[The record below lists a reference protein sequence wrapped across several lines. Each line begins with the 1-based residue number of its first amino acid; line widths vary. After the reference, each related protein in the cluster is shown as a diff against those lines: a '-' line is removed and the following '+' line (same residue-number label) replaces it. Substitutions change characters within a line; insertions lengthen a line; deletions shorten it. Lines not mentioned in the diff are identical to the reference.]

1 MVKDKD
7 TSTEQRIFD
16 AATEV
21 FIARG
26 YDGTRMQEIA
36 DKAGINKALLH
47 YYFRSKDQLFDA
59 VFSKVISQIFPVVKE
74 LLGADMPLINK
85 MSMFVDVYISTL
97 VQNPFLPSFVLHE
110 LNNNPHKI
118 AAIIGGQGLNLDVLE
133 IQIKKEIDN
142 GIIRPVNPEHLLV
155 NVVSML
161 IFPFVAK
168 PVLVTLLSKN
178 DETYRAF
185 ILERKKEII
194 DFITHAIKP

>member
-1 MVKDKD
+1 MVKSKD
-7 TSTEQRIFD
+7 SSTEQRIFD
-16 AATEV
+16 AAMEV

-36 DKAGINKALLH
+36 DKADINKALLH

-110 LNNNPHKI
+110 LNSHPHKI

-133 IQIKKEIDN
+133 KQVKKEIDK
-142 GIIRPVNPEHLLV
+142 GIIRPIHTEHLLV

-168 PVLVTLLSKN
+168 PVLGTLLSKN
-178 DETYRAF
+178 DESYRAF

-194 DFITHAIKP
+194 EFITHAIKP